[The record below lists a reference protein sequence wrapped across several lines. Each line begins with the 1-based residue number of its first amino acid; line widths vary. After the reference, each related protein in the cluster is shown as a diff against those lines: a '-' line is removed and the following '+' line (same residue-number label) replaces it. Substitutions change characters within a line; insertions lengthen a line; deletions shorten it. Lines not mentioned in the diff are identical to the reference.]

1 MTDYDARLAEIKHQ
15 REEALKAFYELLE
28 VLESNTA
35 KKPPS
40 SGFPFNLLEQA
51 ITAAFLR
58 FERLTELLVTK
69 ALRQVPQMK
78 RRR

>member
-40 SGFPFNLLEQA
+40 SGFPFNQA
-51 ITAAFLR
+51 ITDA
-58 FERLTELLVTK
+58 
-69 ALRQVPQMK
+69 ALRRLPQTTRK
-78 RRR
+78 R